1 MAENPTA
8 KPELEPTTG
17 QGTEERRETRIS
29 PRIIVQSG
37 AYYIL
42 LFGER
47 YREQILDELSQAAQN
62 GYDLLTEGRTAVDAV
77 EEAVRLLEDS
87 KYFNAGHGSLL
98 NNEGEVECDAMIM
111 DGHTMETGAV
121 MGARHFS
128 NPVSLSRKIMEE
140 SYHCALSGEGALRFA
155 ERIGYPICDPKDL
168 IEEEIKKRSSDL
180 NLTYKRYS
188 DIIKCYILG
197 EALPDNPENNE
208 SEQPPTSSD
217 AALRVRDTFDT
228 VSAVA
233 LDSNGHFACATS
245 TGNIEIK

>member
-1 MAENPTA
+1 
-8 KPELEPTTG
+8 
-17 QGTEERRETRIS
+17 
-29 PRIIVQSG
+29 
-37 AYYIL
+37 
-42 LFGER
+42 
-47 YREQILDELSQAAQN
+47 
-62 GYDLLTEGRTAVDAV
+62 
-77 EEAVRLLEDS
+77 
-87 KYFNAGHGSLL
+87 
-98 NNEGEVECDAMIM
+98 
-111 DGHTMETGAV
+111 

-155 ERIGYPICDPKDL
+155 ERIGFPICDPKDL

-188 DIIKCYILG
+188 DFIKCYILG
-197 EALPDNPENNE
+197 EALPDNPENSE
-208 SEQPPTSSD
+208 SEQHGP
-217 AALRVRDTFDT
+217 FDT